1 MAEPKNPFF
10 PFADFDFSKFDVS
23 QFDYNKMFGGLKM
36 PGVGMEAMMNNQ
48 RKNMEALTAANQKF
62 VQGMQ
67 AVARRQTEIL
77 AQAMADMSA
86 AAQQIASA
94 GDPQRMTAKQ
104 AELTRQSYEKTLVSM
119 RELAEMI
126 NQANTEAF
134 EVINQRISEVMNEL
148 QSQAERPAQTG
159 KGQTK
164 K

>member
-1 MAEPKNPFF
+1 MAEQKNPFF

-36 PGVGMEAMMNNQ
+36 PSVGMDAMMDNQ

-67 AVARRQTEIL
+67 AVARRQTEML
-77 AQAMADMSA
+77 TQAIADMSD
-86 AAQQIASA
+86 AAQQIAGA

-104 AELTRQSYEKTLVSM
+104 AELTRQSYEKTLVNM

-126 NQANTEAF
+126 NKSNTEAF
-134 EVINQRISEVMNEL
+134 EVINKRISEVLDEL
-148 QSQAERPAQTG
+148 QSQTGQAAQSG